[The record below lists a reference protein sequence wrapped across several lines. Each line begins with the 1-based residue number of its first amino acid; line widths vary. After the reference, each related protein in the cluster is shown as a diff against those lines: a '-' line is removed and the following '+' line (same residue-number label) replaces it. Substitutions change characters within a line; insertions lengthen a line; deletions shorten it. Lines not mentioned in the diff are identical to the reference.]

1 MLRKAGAYKEREG
14 SLEGRGEGQAGQ
26 GNFLFL
32 LILVSSFVVIF
43 SLDARVRDGRALGA
57 KLSCCCRCGPKLL
70 FLPLRHGSD

>member
-57 KLSCCCRCGPKLL
+57 EAELLLSLWTKIAISAFAAWL
-70 FLPLRHGSD
+70 